1 MITNCNNLHVDCM
14 TSDFIGLSTDV
25 KPTDVNNASVF
36 YEMDT
41 GNVFMYDAQN
51 KKWLQQ

>member
-1 MITNCNNLHVDCM
+1 MISGTKVELY
-14 TSDFIGLSTDV
+14 GLSTDA
-25 KPTDVNNASVF
+25 KPADASNATVF